1 MSAPTTTPDATAVT
15 GPAPAPAGT
24 TAPAPVPYVG
34 AGPAPAPA
42 TVTVE
47 DLRIA
52 FGRGA
57 ARREVVHG
65 VSFTVGHGECLAL
78 VGESGS
84 GKSVTARSLV
94 GLTGAGAQVRAR
106 TLALGGTDLLRFGE
120 RDWRRLRG
128 GDVGLVLQD
137 ALVSLDPVRPVG
149 REIEEALRLHTR
161 LGRAERA
168 ERVVELLDRVGVPD
182 PAVRARQLP
191 HELSGGLRQRALIAG
206 ALAGE
211 PELLVANEPTTALD
225 VTVQAQVLDLLARL
239 RDEGRTLLVISHDLA
254 VVSRLAD
261 RVAVMHDGRI
271 VETGPT
277 AEVLGDPQHA
287 YTRRLLAAV
296 PAEHAKGT
304 RLSAPSG
311 TSGTSRASGTVP
323 TAAVAADAAAPDP
336 VAPDAVAPVAAPRPP
351 APDRHPVGEVV
362 ARLDGVARSFPG
374 PDGTPRAAVRDV
386 SFALRAGETLGL
398 VGESGSGKTTTARIL
413 LGLTE
418 PTAGTVEVHGRSWAG
433 LSARERRALRRDV
446 QVVHQDP
453 LSSFDPRHAVGRILG
468 DALGVAGVPRS
479 RRRDRAVELLEQ
491 VGLGAEFL
499 DRRPRQMSGGQR
511 QRVAIARAL
520 APRPCLI
527 VCDEPVSALDVSVQA
542 QVLDLLADVQAETG
556 VAYLFIS
563 HDLGVIHHV
572 SDRVLVL
579 SDGEVVEHGDVR
591 EVFTAPEHPYTRR
604 LIAAVPRIADGVR
617 TDVPQVAARQPAPHL
632 ATPTAVPNRTD
643 RTAS

>member
-1 MSAPTTTPDATAVT
+1 MSAPTSVASTTGVPITAST
-15 GPAPAPAGT
+15 TSSPPARVAGRPAAPVPPPT
-24 TAPAPVPYVG
+24 PSTAPAVR
-34 AGPAPAPA
+34 
-42 TVTVE
+42 VE

-52 FGRGA
+52 FGRGP

-65 VSFTVGHGECLAL
+65 VSFDVARGECLAL

-94 GLTGAGAQVRAR
+94 GLTGRDAQVRAR

-149 REIEEALRLHTR
+149 GEIDEALRLHTD
-161 LGRAERA
+161 LTRAQRA
-168 ERVVELLDRVGVPD
+168 ERVVELLEHVGVPD

-191 HELSGGLRQRALIAG
+191 HQLSGGLRQRALIAG

-211 PELLVANEPTTALD
+211 PDLLVADEPTTALD

-254 VVSRLAD
+254 VVSHLAD
-261 RVAVMHDGRI
+261 RVAVLQDGRI

-277 AEVLGDPQHA
+277 AQVLGDPQHP

-296 PAEHAKGT
+296 PAEHARGT
-304 RLSAPSG
+304 RLSAPPVG
-311 TSGTSRASGTVP
+311 PEAS
-323 TAAVAADAAAPDP
+323 
-336 VAPDAVAPVAAPRPP
+336 APDAPIAADRRPVP
-351 APDRHPVGEVV
+351 RHPVGEVV
-362 ARLDGVARSFPG
+362 ARLDGVARTFPG
-374 PDGTPRAAVRDV
+374 PDGQPRVAVRDV
-386 SFALRAGETLGL
+386 SFDLRAGETLGI

-433 LSARERRALRRDV
+433 LTPRERRALRRDV

-453 LSSFDPRHAVGRILG
+453 LSSFDPRHTVGRILA

-479 RRRDRAVELLEQ
+479 RRRARSVQLLQQ
-491 VGLGAEFL
+491 VGLGVEHL
-499 DRRPRQMSGGQR
+499 DRRPRRLSGGQR

-520 APRPCLI
+520 APRPRI
-527 VCDEPVSALDVSVQA
+527 VVCDEPVSALDVSVQA

-556 VAYLFIS
+556 VAYVFIS

-572 SDRVLVL
+572 SDRVLVMT
-579 SDGEVVEHGDVR
+579 DGEVVEHGDVAD
-591 EVFTAPEHPYTRR
+591 VFTAPQHPYTRR
-604 LIAAVPRIADGVR
+604 LVAAIPRIGDPTSA
-617 TDVPQVAARQPAPHL
+617 TAA
-632 ATPTAVPNRTD
+632 PTTTD
-643 RTAS
+643 RTAR